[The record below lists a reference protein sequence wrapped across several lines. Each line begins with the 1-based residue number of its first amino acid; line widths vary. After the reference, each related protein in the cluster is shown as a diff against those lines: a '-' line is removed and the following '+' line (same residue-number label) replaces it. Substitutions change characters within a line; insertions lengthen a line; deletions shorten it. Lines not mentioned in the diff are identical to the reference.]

1 MSESAQGLV
10 AAGFIR
16 VNGVEEKLAADT
28 IAELLVE
35 RELAPDMRG
44 IAVARNGRVVP
55 RAVWAATSLC
65 AGDTVEIVLAKQGG

>member
-1 MSESAQGLV
+1 MSEAVQRV
-10 AAGFIR
+10 AGVIR
-16 VNGVEEKLAADT
+16 VNGVEQKLAAAT
-28 IAELLVE
+28 ITDLLVE

-55 RAVWAATSLC
+55 RAAWAATSLC